1 MTVAGIV
8 DQFIKGAV
16 GSLAKDKITSQLTP
30 TQMELASFILNPQYY
45 MAEKGINKI
54 AEILG
59 YGSDYKNIQADAKS
73 NNQYYKEL
81 MRDALGNMLPD
92 SIGNI
97 IRSNPKISEADRQP
111 AGEYIAWDPATE
123 SWTTQGSPRPVSKG
137 TSDTFDDFLR
147 DLNASNNQ
155 TVGPLEE
162 YDQKRLDDE
171 YDFQTSLS
179 DFQPGLNND
188 VNDLGEVTVVDQ
200 KPADSGGDLSYTEII
215 DILNSTPSV
224 GGSRSLNV
232 PVTESLAPVG
242 SVYDASIGANT
253 PVTESLAPIGYTF
266 DVNTGTVVPATDISS
281 LASVGSTY
289 DPNLGMNIPVTD
301 TTSLAPDGSNF
312 DANLGMNVPATESFA
327 PIDFGGT
334 MDYSDVLGGGYGDFG
349 GGGSKGNIEDYSY
362 SQYRY
367 GGQIHRGRR

>member
-1 MTVAGIV
+1 MAGL
-8 DQFIKGAV
+8 DTFIRGAV

-54 AEILG
+54 ADILG

-97 IRSNPKISEADRQP
+97 IRSNPKISAADLQP

-123 SWTTQGSPRPVSKG
+123 SWTIQGSPRPVSTS

-147 DLNASNNQ
+147 DLNAGDSQ

-162 YDQKRLDDE
+162 YDQKRLDAE

-188 VNDLGEVTVVDQ
+188 VSDLGEVTVVDQ
-200 KPADSGGDLSYTEII
+200 KPADSGGDLSYTEML
-215 DILNSTPSV
+215 DILNSTPSISA
-224 GGSRSLNV
+224 SRGLNV
-232 PVTESLAPVG
+232 PGTESVAPTGFTYDPNLGANTPATEILAPAG

-253 PVTESLAPIGYTF
+253 PITDSLAPTGYTF
-266 DVNTGTVVPATDISS
+266 DVNTGTVVPATD
-281 LASVGSTY
+281 
-289 DPNLGMNIPVTD
+289 
-301 TTSLAPDGSNF
+301 TSNVSPAGYTF
-312 DANLGMNVPATESFA
+312 DAGSGMNVPEAAA
-327 PIDFGGT
+327 PEGYTFDANTG
-334 MDYSDVLGGGYGDFG
+334 MNEYLGGGYGG
-349 GGGSKGNIEDYSY
+349 GGKYYDDFSSAAYVK
-362 SQYRY
+362 
-367 GGQIHRGRR
+367 GGQIYRGRR

>member
-1 MTVAGIV
+1 MAGL
-8 DQFIKGAV
+8 DTFIRGAV

-54 AEILG
+54 ADILG
-59 YGSDYKNIQADAKS
+59 YGSDYKNVQADAKA

-81 MRDALGNMLPD
+81 MRDALGNVLPD

-97 IRSNPKISEADRQP
+97 IRSNPKISEADLQP

-123 SWTTQGSPRPVSKG
+123 SWTIQGSPRPVSTS

-147 DLNASNNQ
+147 DLNAGDSQ

-162 YDQKRLDDE
+162 YDQKRLDAE

-200 KPADSGGDLSYTEII
+200 KPADSGGDLSYTEML
-215 DILNSTPSV
+215 DILNSTPSIS
-224 GGSRSLNV
+224 GSRGLNV
-232 PVTESLAPVG
+232 PGTESLAPVG
-242 SVYDASIGANT
+242 SVYDANIGANVPT
-253 PVTESLAPIGYTF
+253 VESLAPAG
-266 DVNTGTVVPATDISS
+266 AT
-281 LASVGSTY
+281 Y
-289 DPNLGMNIPVTD
+289 
-301 TTSLAPDGSNF
+301 
-312 DANLGMNVPATESFA
+312 DANLGVNVSASEGLAPDLFMFDAGSGMNVPEVAA
-327 PIDFGGT
+327 PE
-334 MDYSDVLGGGYGDFG
+334 GYMFNAGSG
-349 GGGSKGNIEDYSY
+349 MNEYLGGGSKGNIEDYSY

>member
-1 MTVAGIV
+1 MAGIV

-16 GSLAKDKITSQLTP
+16 GSLAKDKITNTLTP

-54 AEILG
+54 ADILG
-59 YGSDYKNIQADAKS
+59 YGSDYKNVQADAKT

-81 MRDALGNMLPD
+81 MRDALGNVLPD

-97 IRSNPKISEADRQP
+97 IRSNPKISEADLQP

-123 SWTTQGSPRPVSKG
+123 SWTRQGSPRPVSRG
-137 TSDTFDDFLR
+137 TSETFDDFLR
-147 DLNASNNQ
+147 DLNAGDSQ

-162 YDQKRLDDE
+162 YDQKRLDAE

-200 KPADSGGDLSYTEII
+200 KPADSGGDLSYTEML
-215 DILNSTPSV
+215 DILNSTPSI
-224 GGSRSLNV
+224 GGSRGLNV
-232 PVTESLAPVG
+232 PGTEGLAPTGFTYDPNLGMNTPATESLAPTG

-253 PVTESLAPIGYTF
+253 PITDSLAPTGYTL
-266 DVNTGTVVPATDISS
+266 DVSTGTIVPAADTSS
-281 LASVGSTY
+281 LAPVGSTY
-289 DPNLGMNIPVTD
+289 D
-301 TTSLAPDGSNF
+301 ANF
-312 DANLGMNVPATESFA
+312 GMNVPATESFA

-334 MDYSDVLGGGYGDFG
+334 MDYSDVFGGGYGDFG

>member
-1 MTVAGIV
+1 VAGLV

-16 GSLAKDKITSQLTP
+16 GSLAKDKITNTLTP

-54 AEILG
+54 ADILG
-59 YGSDYKNIQADAKS
+59 YGSDYKNVQADAKA

-81 MRDALGNMLPD
+81 MRDALGNVLPD

-97 IRSNPKISEADRQP
+97 IRSNPKISEADLQP

-123 SWTTQGSPRPVSKG
+123 SWTRQGSPRPVSRG
-137 TSDTFDDFLR
+137 TSETFDDFLR
-147 DLNASNNQ
+147 DLNAGDSQ

-162 YDQKRLDDE
+162 YDQKRLDAE

-200 KPADSGGDLSYTEII
+200 KPADSGGDLSYTEML
-215 DILNSTPSV
+215 DILNSTPSISA
-224 GGSRSLNV
+224 SRGLNV
-232 PVTESLAPVG
+232 PGTESVAPTGFTYDPNLGMNAPATEILAPAG

-253 PVTESLAPIGYTF
+253 PITDSLAPTGYTF
-266 DVNTGTVVPATDISS
+266 DVNTGTVVPATD
-281 LASVGSTY
+281 
-289 DPNLGMNIPVTD
+289 
-301 TTSLAPDGSNF
+301 TSNVSPAGYTF
-312 DANLGMNVPATESFA
+312 DAGNGMNVPEAAA
-327 PIDFGGT
+327 PEGYTFDANTG
-334 MDYSDVLGGGYGDFG
+334 MNEYLGGGYGG
-349 GGGSKGNIEDYSY
+349 GGKYYDDFSSAAYVK
-362 SQYRY
+362 
-367 GGQIHRGRR
+367 GGQIYRGRR

>member
-1 MTVAGIV
+1 VAGL
-8 DQFIKGAV
+8 DTFIRGAV

-54 AEILG
+54 ADILG
-59 YGSDYKNIQADAKS
+59 YGSDYKNVQADAKA

-81 MRDALGNMLPD
+81 MRDALGNVLPD

-97 IRSNPKISEADRQP
+97 IRSNPKISEADLQP

-123 SWTTQGSPRPVSKG
+123 SWTIQGSPRPVSTS

-147 DLNASNNQ
+147 DLNAGDSQ

-162 YDQKRLDDE
+162 YDQKRLDAE

-188 VNDLGEVTVVDQ
+188 VSDLGEVTVVDQ
-200 KPADSGGDLSYTEII
+200 KPADSGGDLSYTEML
-215 DILNSTPSV
+215 DILNSTPSISA
-224 GGSRSLNV
+224 SRGLNV
-232 PVTESLAPVG
+232 PGTESVAPTGFTYDPNLGANTPATEILAPAG

-253 PVTESLAPIGYTF
+253 PITDSLAPTGYTF
-266 DVNTGTVVPATDISS
+266 DVNTGTVVPATD
-281 LASVGSTY
+281 
-289 DPNLGMNIPVTD
+289 
-301 TTSLAPDGSNF
+301 TSNVSPAGYTF
-312 DANLGMNVPATESFA
+312 DAGSGMNVPEAAA
-327 PIDFGGT
+327 PEGYTFDANTG
-334 MDYSDVLGGGYGDFG
+334 MNEYLGGGYGG
-349 GGGSKGNIEDYSY
+349 GGKYYDDFSSAAYVK
-362 SQYRY
+362 
-367 GGQIHRGRR
+367 GGQIYRGRR

>member
-1 MTVAGIV
+1 MAGI
-8 DQFIKGAV
+8 DTFIRGAV

-54 AEILG
+54 ADILG
-59 YGSDYKNIQADAKS
+59 YGSDYKNVQADAKA

-81 MRDALGNMLPD
+81 MRDALGNVLPD

-97 IRSNPKISEADRQP
+97 IRSNPKISEADLQP

-123 SWTTQGSPRPVSKG
+123 SWTIQGSPRPVS
-137 TSDTFDDFLR
+137 TSTSNTFDDFLR
-147 DLNASNNQ
+147 DLNAGDSQ

-162 YDQKRLDDE
+162 YDQKRLDAE

-188 VNDLGEVTVVDQ
+188 VSDLGEVTVVDQ
-200 KPADSGGDLSYTEII
+200 KPADSGGDLSYTEML
-215 DILNSTPSV
+215 DILNSTPSI
-224 GGSRSLNV
+224 GASRGLNV
-232 PVTESLAPVG
+232 PGTESVAPTGFTYDPNLGANTPATESLAPAG

-253 PVTESLAPIGYTF
+253 PITDSLAPTGYTF
-266 DVNTGTVVPATDISS
+266 DVNTGTVVPATDTSS
-281 LASVGSTY
+281 VSPAGYT
-289 DPNLGMNIPVTD
+289 
-301 TTSLAPDGSNF
+301 F
-312 DANLGMNVPATESFA
+312 DAGSGMNVPETAA
-327 PIDFGGT
+327 PE
-334 MDYSDVLGGGYGDFG
+334 GYMFDAGSGMNEYF

>member
-1 MTVAGIV
+1 MAGL
-8 DQFIKGAV
+8 DTFIRGAV

-54 AEILG
+54 ADILG
-59 YGSDYKNIQADAKS
+59 YGSDYKNVQADAKA

-81 MRDALGNMLPD
+81 MRDALGNVLPD

-97 IRSNPKISEADRQP
+97 IRSNPKISEADLQP

-123 SWTTQGSPRPVSKG
+123 SWTIQGSPRPVSTS

-147 DLNASNNQ
+147 DLNAGDSQ

-162 YDQKRLDDE
+162 YDQKRLDAE

-188 VNDLGEVTVVDQ
+188 VSDLGEVTVVDQ
-200 KPADSGGDLSYTEII
+200 KPADSGGDLSYTEML
-215 DILNSTPSV
+215 DILNSTPSISA
-224 GGSRSLNV
+224 SRGLNV
-232 PVTESLAPVG
+232 PGTESVAPTGFTYDPNLGANTPATEILAPAG

-253 PVTESLAPIGYTF
+253 PITDSLAPTGYTF
-266 DVNTGTVVPATDISS
+266 DVNTGTVVPATD
-281 LASVGSTY
+281 
-289 DPNLGMNIPVTD
+289 
-301 TTSLAPDGSNF
+301 TSNVSPAGYTF
-312 DANLGMNVPATESFA
+312 DAGSGMNVPEAAA
-327 PIDFGGT
+327 PEGYTFDANTG
-334 MDYSDVLGGGYGDFG
+334 MNEYLGGGYGG
-349 GGGSKGNIEDYSY
+349 GGKYYDDFSSAAYVK
-362 SQYRY
+362 
-367 GGQIHRGRR
+367 GGQIYRGRR

>member
-1 MTVAGIV
+1 VIVAGI
-8 DQFIKGAV
+8 DTLIRGAV

-30 TQMELASFILNPQYY
+30 TQMELASFLLNPQYY

-54 AEILG
+54 ADILG
-59 YGSDYKNIQADAKS
+59 YGSDFKTMQSDAKS
-73 NNQYYKEL
+73 NNQYYKEI
-81 MRDALGNMLPD
+81 MRDALGNVLPE

-97 IRSNPKISEADRQP
+97 IRSNPKISEADQTP
-111 AGEYIAWDPATE
+111 AGEYMAWDPATQ
-123 SWTTQGSPRPVSKG
+123 SWTTQGSPSPVSTG
-137 TSDTFDDFLR
+137 TSDAFDDFLR
-147 DLNASNNQ
+147 NLNAGDTQ

-162 YDQKRLDDE
+162 YDQKRLDSE
-171 YDFQTSLS
+171 YDFQTTLS
-179 DFQPGLNND
+179 DFQPGLSNNTD
-188 VNDLGEVTVVDQ
+188 DLGEVTVVDQ
-200 KPADSGGDLSYTEII
+200 KSADTGGDLSYTDMI
-215 DILNSTPSV
+215 DILNSAANS
-224 GGSRSLNV
+224 GASRGLGV

-253 PVTESLAPIGYTF
+253 PITESLAPVSYTF

-281 LASVGSTY
+281 LAPVGSTY
-289 DPNLGMNIPVTD
+289 DPNLGMNVPVTD
-301 TTSLAPDGSNF
+301 TTSLAPTGSNF
-312 DANLGMNVPATESFA
+312 DPNLGMNVPATESFT

-334 MDYSDVLGGGYGDFG
+334 MDYSAVLDNDYGDFG

>member
-1 MTVAGIV
+1 VAGL
-8 DQFIKGAV
+8 DTFIRGAV

-54 AEILG
+54 ADILG
-59 YGSDYKNIQADAKS
+59 YGSDFKNMQADAKA

-81 MRDALGNMLPD
+81 MRDALGNVLPD

-97 IRSNPKISEADRQP
+97 IRSNPKISEADLQP

-123 SWTTQGSPRPVSKG
+123 SWTTQGSPRPVSTS

-147 DLNASNNQ
+147 DLNAGDSQ

-162 YDQKRLDDE
+162 YDQKFLDAE

-188 VNDLGEVTVVDQ
+188 VSDLGEVTVVDQ
-200 KPADSGGDLSYTEII
+200 KPADSGGDLSYTEML
-215 DILNSTPSV
+215 DILNSTPSISA
-224 GGSRSLNV
+224 SRGLNV
-232 PVTESLAPVG
+232 PGTESVAPTGFTYDPNLGANTPATEILAPAG

-253 PVTESLAPIGYTF
+253 PITDSLAPTGYTF
-266 DVNTGTVVPATDISS
+266 DVNTGTVVPATD
-281 LASVGSTY
+281 
-289 DPNLGMNIPVTD
+289 
-301 TTSLAPDGSNF
+301 TSNVSPAGYTF
-312 DANLGMNVPATESFA
+312 DAGSGMNVPEAAA
-327 PIDFGGT
+327 PEGYTFDANTG
-334 MDYSDVLGGGYGDFG
+334 MNEYLGGGYGG
-349 GGGSKGNIEDYSY
+349 GGKYYDDFSSAAYVK
-362 SQYRY
+362 
-367 GGQIHRGRR
+367 GGQIYRGRR

>member
-1 MTVAGIV
+1 VAGL
-8 DQFIKGAV
+8 DTFIRGAV

-54 AEILG
+54 ADILG
-59 YGSDYKNIQADAKS
+59 YGSDYKNVQADAKA

-81 MRDALGNMLPD
+81 MRDALGNVLPD

-97 IRSNPKISEADRQP
+97 IRSNPKISEADLQP

-123 SWTTQGSPRPVSKG
+123 SWTIQGSPRPVSTS

-147 DLNASNNQ
+147 DLNAGDSQ

-162 YDQKRLDDE
+162 YDQKRLDAE

-200 KPADSGGDLSYTEII
+200 KPADSGGDLSYTEML
-215 DILNSTPSV
+215 DILNSTPSIS
-224 GGSRSLNV
+224 GSRGLNV
-232 PVTESLAPVG
+232 PGTESLAPVG
-242 SVYDASIGANT
+242 SVYDANIGANVPT
-253 PVTESLAPIGYTF
+253 VESLAPAG
-266 DVNTGTVVPATDISS
+266 AT
-281 LASVGSTY
+281 Y
-289 DPNLGMNIPVTD
+289 
-301 TTSLAPDGSNF
+301 
-312 DANLGMNVPATESFA
+312 DANLGVNVSASEGLAPDLFMFDAGSGMNVPEVAA
-327 PIDFGGT
+327 PE
-334 MDYSDVLGGGYGDFG
+334 GYMFNAGSG
-349 GGGSKGNIEDYSY
+349 MNEYLGGGSKGNIEDYSY